1 MPLVALAPLR
11 CISLYGTLNPPGV
24 HSIYFRLGQ
33 LQVACV
39 WQQLNL
45 VLVEFSSL
53 LFTVGPPRPAQI
65 LNYVV
70 GSGAN
75 SVCLAVTELRV

>member
-1 MPLVALAPLR
+1 MYFTVLNW
-11 CISLYGTLNPPGV
+11 NPPGV

-45 VLVEFSSL
+45 VFVEFSCL
-53 LFTVGPPRPAQI
+53 LFTFGPPGPAQI
-65 LNYVV
+65 LNCVV
-70 GSGAN
+70 GSDAN